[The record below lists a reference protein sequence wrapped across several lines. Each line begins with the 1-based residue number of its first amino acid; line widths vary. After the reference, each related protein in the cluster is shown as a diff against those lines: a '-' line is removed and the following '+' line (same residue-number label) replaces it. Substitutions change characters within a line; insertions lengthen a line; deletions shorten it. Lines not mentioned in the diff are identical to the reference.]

1 MLTKRCCVLDFA
13 GLPSTIVNR
22 LFQSETSDT
31 ITTLLESLADCHET
45 IAPAVQGPSYLSE
58 SGGQKLVFQDGVS
71 GGCVTQSEYL
81 IAKFASQAKL
91 NKGTGDN
98 LKLIA
103 LTSRADFNPGE
114 ILY

>member
-1 MLTKRCCVLDFA
+1 MF
-13 GLPSTIVNR
+13 
-22 LFQSETSDT
+22 
-31 ITTLLESLADCHET
+31 H
-45 IAPAVQGPSYLSE
+45 
-58 SGGQKLVFQDGVS
+58 DGVS
-71 GGCVTQSEYL
+71 GGCVTQTEYL
-81 IAKFASQAKL
+81 IATFASEAKL